1 MMKDLNAPA
10 PPQPRKRKVI
20 PGLEEDEDEADS
32 HPPPPQCKIIRITS
46 PKATTVPEADAPQ
59 APPKQPTPPRA
70 STPPA
75 AEPSLNDNF
84 APPPQVQPSPPRGD
98 ASAPVAP
105 ETNEPVAPEA
115 NAPVAPEA
123 RAEANPAAS
132 KDYSFAKSDDAED
145 SDDEEDDMD
154 SADKDD
160 PDADDEEL
168 AIINPS
174 QERAIVATREA
185 AVPHISPA
193 RRMNTRQHRPIQ
205 DTQLDSR
212 YPRETFPIYTGPV
225 RHGPEFDLEVHRQK
239 LRFFAVSPYSS
250 ARTADDLRFWTA
262 EQQILYTKL
271 YCQKGVLFR
280 HKYLDLRSLSSATC
294 FQNIVH

>member
-1 MMKDLNAPA
+1 MMKDLNVPA

-20 PGLEEDEDEADS
+20 PGLEDEDEADS
-32 HPPPPQCKIIRITS
+32 HPPPPQCKIIRVS
-46 PKATTVPEADAPQ
+46 PPKTTPAPEAAAP
-59 APPKQPTPPRA
+59 PPKQPTPPRA
-70 STPPA
+70 PTPPA

-84 APPPQVQPSPPRGD
+84 APPPQAPHVPP
-98 ASAPVAP
+98 PVAT
-105 ETNEPVAPEA
+105 EEPAPPAPEA
-115 NAPVAPEA
+115 NAPDAPAAPEA
-123 RAEANPAAS
+123 RDEANPDGS
-132 KDYSFAKSDDAED
+132 KDYSSAQSVDAED
-145 SDDEEDDMD
+145 SDDDDDDDID
-154 SADKDD
+154 SADKED

-174 QERAIVATREA
+174 QERAIIATREA

-193 RRMNTRQHRPIQ
+193 WRMHTRQHRPIQ
-205 DTQLDSR
+205 DTQLDSN

-271 YCQKGVLFR
+271 YC
-280 HKYLDLRSLSSATC
+280 
-294 FQNIVH
+294 